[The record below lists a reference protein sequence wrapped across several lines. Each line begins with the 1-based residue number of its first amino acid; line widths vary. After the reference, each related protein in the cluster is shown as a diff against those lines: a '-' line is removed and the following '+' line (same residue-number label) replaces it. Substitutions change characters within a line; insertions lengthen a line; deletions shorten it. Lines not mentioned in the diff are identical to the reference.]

1 MGYCR
6 LGLAVVATLGFLIV
20 VKPGPASA
28 GSALA
33 LTMMQAGADV
43 ATGTVPMGPRVNVAH
58 FRRSQ
63 SYYCYPRNYWW
74 FYRPYPA
81 AWGAPAP
88 CFPFFHYPA
97 PWGAG
102 GPRRYVKWRETRPAL
117 EVFAA

>member
-6 LGLAVVATLGFLIV
+6 LGRAVVATLGFLIV
-20 VKPGPASA
+20 VKPEPASA

-33 LTMMQAGADV
+33 LAMMQAGADV

-74 FYRPYPA
+74 FYRPYTTAFDGHARCMPY
-81 AWGAPAP
+81 
-88 CFPFFHYPA
+88 FHYPDSY
-97 PWGAG
+97 G
-102 GPRRYVKWRETRPAL
+102 GGRSQRYVK
-117 EVFAA
+117 